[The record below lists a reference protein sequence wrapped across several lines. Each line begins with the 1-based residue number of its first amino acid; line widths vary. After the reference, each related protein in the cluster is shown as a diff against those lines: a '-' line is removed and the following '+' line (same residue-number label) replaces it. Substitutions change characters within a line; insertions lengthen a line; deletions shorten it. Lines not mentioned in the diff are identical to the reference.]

1 MQSRRIPYAEF
12 YDYGRLEKAA
22 QSLHREETEE
32 NEVELLNLH
41 NHLVWHSYHPGENPE
56 TDAIL
61 SVVIKELLIENNLDD
76 SAIPTELRS
85 LASAL

>member
-1 MQSRRIPYAEF
+1 MQRIHYAEI
-12 YDYGRLEKAA
+12 YDYSRLDKAA
-22 QSLHREETEE
+22 RILHREETEE
-32 NEVELLNLH
+32 NEILLLNLH
-41 NHLVWHSYHPGENPE
+41 NHLVWHSYRPGVNPE
-56 TDAIL
+56 ADAIL